1 MATIKEGKFEYRT
14 VVVDSPQGFAQAEKL
29 QSMGWKAISTGVN
42 TIIFEKASMRVTMKE
57 ALISG
62 NLPMGVPIGNW
73 RIKITVTGE
82 MYGLDSDVSMVSNSA
97 TKRGM
102 KVISKGK
109 NFVVIEGE
117 APVLSGLIDSLN
129 RLNTFE
135 GKIERA

>member
-29 QSMGWKAISTGVN
+29 QAMGWKAISTGVN

-62 NLPMGVPIGNW
+62 NLPMGVPVGNW
-73 RIKITVTGE
+73 RIKITVSGE
-82 MYGLDSDVSMVSNSA
+82 MYGVDSDVKMVANSA
-97 TKRGM
+97 KNRGM
-102 KVISKGK
+102 SVIKKGK
-109 NFVVIEGE
+109 DFVVIEGE
-117 APVLSGLIDSLN
+117 APKLSSLVDSLN
-129 RLNTFE
+129 RLNTFT

>member
-82 MYGLDSDVSMVSNSA
+82 MYGLDSDVTMVANSA
-97 TKRGM
+97 KNRGM
-102 KVISKGK
+102 SVIKKGK
-109 NFVVIEGE
+109 DFVVIEGE
-117 APVLSGLIDSLN
+117 APKLSSLVDSLN
-129 RLNTFE
+129 RLNTFT